1 MLSVELASKTAFAVN
16 CAVAVASPKDPADN
30 QDRARTVLVPDGVAA
45 VICDG
50 VGSHAG
56 SGDVADRCVRLASAH
71 VGLEGVRVGVPSC
84 SDATAEA
91 MVREDGLP
99 GGATTLLAIGAGHDG
114 QAYFSLVGNGAIFAI
129 EPLSVRDGR
138 AELLRSELAI
148 PQSVMQGSQAALRS
162 FLPAPRF
169 PVEQTAG
176 TLSPRRDRPRILL
189 ACTDGVTTA
198 EECRIGHYPST
209 GETWAELLPP
219 FVEVLEGLARTWG
232 DLVAEEDPSTVLAGT
247 LQGALDS
254 ALERGL
260 LEDDATAAAILI
272 QPTSG
277 LIGTVAQEQP
287 A

>member
-1 MLSVELASKTAFAVN
+1 MIAVELAGATEFAVDV
-16 CAVAVASPKDPADN
+16 AVAVASPKDPADN
-30 QDRARTVLVPDGVAA
+30 QDRARTVLVPDGAAA
-45 VICDG
+45 VVCDG

-71 VGLEGVRVGVPSC
+71 IGLEGAGVGVLSC

-91 MVREDGLP
+91 MAREDGLP
-99 GGATTLLAIGAGHDG
+99 DGATTLLAIGAGHDG
-114 QAYFSLVGNGAIFAI
+114 RAYFSLVGNGAIFAI

-148 PQSVMQGSQAALRS
+148 PQSVMDGSQAALRS
-162 FLPAPRF
+162 FVPAPRF
-169 PVEQTAG
+169 PIEQTSG
-176 TLSPRRDRPRILL
+176 SLSPRRDRPRILL

-219 FVEVLEGLARTWG
+219 FVEVLEAFARGWG
-232 DLVAEEDPSTVLAGT
+232 DFMDAEDPSTVLAVS

-272 QPTSG
+272 HPRPG
-277 LIGTVAQEQP
+277 PMGTVTQEQP